1 MYDLLFYSWVQ
12 NRNFLDYWHFS
23 LKDKQPFFN
32 SVSVKSQRL
41 NFVSFV
47 AGKDRWVLRIRTSF
61 HEYNG
66 GGVTGMELFRRTG
79 PSTCVMGWV
88 SISSSLSTNKS
99 PSSSSSSSSWP
110 GLDEVDSSLPPVAVL
125 LASLG
130 GRP

>member
-1 MYDLLFYSWVQ
+1 MEKIVGFE
-12 NRNFLDYWHFS
+12 
-23 LKDKQPFFN
+23 
-32 SVSVKSQRL
+32 
-41 NFVSFV
+41 
-47 AGKDRWVLRIRTSF
+47 GIRTSF

-66 GGVTGMELFRRTG
+66 GGVTGMELLRRTG
-79 PSTCVMGWV
+79 ASTSVMGWV

-130 GRP
+130 GWP

>member
-1 MYDLLFYSWVQ
+1 M
-12 NRNFLDYWHFS
+12 
-23 LKDKQPFFN
+23 
-32 SVSVKSQRL
+32 
-41 NFVSFV
+41 
-47 AGKDRWVLRIRTSF
+47 
-61 HEYNG
+61 
-66 GGVTGMELFRRTG
+66 TGMELLRRTG
-79 PSTCVMGWV
+79 ASTWVMGWV